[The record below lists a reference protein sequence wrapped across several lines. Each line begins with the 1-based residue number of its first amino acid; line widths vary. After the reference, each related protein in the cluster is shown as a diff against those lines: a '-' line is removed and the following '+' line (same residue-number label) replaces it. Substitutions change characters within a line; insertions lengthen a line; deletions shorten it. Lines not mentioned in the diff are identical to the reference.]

1 MIAGL
6 AQGYSISSLGEI
18 FQGLLS
24 IWGFTVNLLNL
35 LEYVKYFEFSL
46 ISINQYNINFAWPY
60 TADSIDCQ
68 LTQLFPHMFI
78 QAFTDYWSVKASSQL
93 GHMS

>member
-6 AQGYSISSLGEI
+6 VQGYSISILGEI
-18 FQGLLS
+18 FQGLLFCLS
-24 IWGFTVNLLNL
+24 IYRKFLEFT
-35 LEYVKYFEFSL
+35 EYFEFSL
-46 ISINQYNINFAWPY
+46 IYVNQYNINFAWPH
-60 TADSIDCQ
+60 TVDSIDSR

-93 GHMS
+93 GHLS